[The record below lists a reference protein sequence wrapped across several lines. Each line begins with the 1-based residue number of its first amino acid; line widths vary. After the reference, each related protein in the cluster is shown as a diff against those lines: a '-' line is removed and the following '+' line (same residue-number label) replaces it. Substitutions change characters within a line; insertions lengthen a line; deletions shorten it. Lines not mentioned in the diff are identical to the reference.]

1 MGSLKYLKQAYPS
14 VEKVAI
20 VMPDDDTITFL
31 QPLYQMAS
39 AAEGLT
45 LIGEPILYP
54 NEMQD
59 FSPIVAKINTL
70 EEAEAI
76 CHTNGVS
83 QQNGAKPQ

>member
-1 MGSLKYLKQAYPS
+1 M
-14 VEKVAI
+14 
-20 VMPDDDTITFL
+20 
-31 QPLYQMAS
+31 QPLDQTAA

-45 LIGEPILYP
+45 LVGEPILYP

-70 EEAEAI
+70 EESEAI

-83 QQNGAKPQ
+83 QQNGAKPQRVYKRLKGFPLSTNKIKRLLFVQRYI